1 MKRIITLAFLSAIS
15 LASFAQSKAGTWSV
29 IPHVGV
35 SIASLTHQS
44 GGIEVG
50 DNQSQELKP
59 QARPG
64 FTGGVDVMYQASD
77 NVGLSLG
84 LSYVQAGCKYKDVDD
99 NGVIWHD
106 HYDRMDY
113 ISVPLLAHSYI
124 APGLSI
130 NVGVAPSFLI
140 YGKYHAGMQT
150 YDVDTDGHRT
160 NVKEAE
166 IDQDIKNGLR
176 NFTLSIPVGISY
188 EYENVVLDA
197 RYNVGVLNAYKYGL
211 TARNKVFEVSVG
223 YKFDL

>member
-15 LASFAQSKAGTWSV
+15 LASFAQSEAGTWSV

-50 DNQSQELKP
+50 DNQSQEVKP
-59 QARPG
+59 QGRPG

-77 NVGLSLG
+77 NVGLSIG

-99 NGVIWHD
+99 NGVTWHD

-113 ISVPLLAHSYI
+113 ISVPLVAHSYI

-140 YGKYHAGMQT
+140 YGKYHAGMLS
-150 YDVDTDGHRT
+150 YDLDADGHRT
-160 NVKEAE
+160 NVQEGV
-166 IDQDIKNGLR
+166 IDIDTKKGLR

-197 RYNVGVLNAYKYGL
+197 RYNVGMLNVYKHGL
-211 TARNKVFEVSVG
+211 SARNKVFEVSVG

>member
-50 DNQSQELKP
+50 DNQSQEVKP

-64 FTGGVDVMYQASD
+64 FTGGVDVMYQAYD
-77 NVGLSLG
+77 NIGLSIG

-99 NGVIWHD
+99 NGVTWHD

-113 ISVPLLAHSYI
+113 ISVPLVGHSYI

-150 YDVDTDGHRT
+150 YDLDTDGHRT
-160 NVKEAE
+160 NVQEGV
-166 IDQDIKNGLR
+166 IDIDTKKGLR
-176 NFTLSIPVGISY
+176 NFTLSIPVGVSY

>member
-77 NVGLSLG
+77 IVGLSIG

-99 NGVIWHD
+99 NGVTWHD

-113 ISVPLLAHSYI
+113 ISVPLVAHSYI

-140 YGKYHAGMQT
+140 YGKYHAGMLS
-150 YDVDTDGHRT
+150 YDLDTDGHRT
-160 NVKEAE
+160 NVQEGV
-166 IDQDIKNGLR
+166 IDIDTKKGLR

-197 RYNVGVLNAYKYGL
+197 RYNVGMLNVYKHGL

>member
-1 MKRIITLAFLSAIS
+1 MKPIITLAFLSAIS
-15 LASFAQSKAGTWSV
+15 LASFAQSEAGTWSV

-50 DNQSQELKP
+50 DNQSQEVKP
-59 QARPG
+59 QGRPG

-77 NVGLSLG
+77 NIGLSIG

-106 HYDRMDY
+106 HYDRTDY
-113 ISVPLLAHSYI
+113 ISVPLVAHSYI

-140 YGKYHAGMQT
+140 YGKYHAGIQT
-150 YDVDTDGHRT
+150 YDLDADGHRT
-160 NVKEAE
+160 NVQEGVMD
-166 IDQDIKNGLR
+166 IDTKKGLR

-197 RYNVGVLNAYKYGL
+197 RYNVGMLNVYKHGL
-211 TARNKVFEVSVG
+211 SARNKVFEVSVG

>member
-1 MKRIITLAFLSAIS
+1 MKRIITLAFLSVIS
-15 LASFAQSKAGTWSV
+15 LASFAQSKVGTWSV

-50 DNQSQELKP
+50 DNQSQEVKP

-77 NVGLSLG
+77 NIGLSIG

-99 NGVIWHD
+99 NGVTWHD

-113 ISVPLLAHSYI
+113 ISVPLVAHSYI

-140 YGKYHAGMQT
+140 YGKYHAGMQS
-150 YDVDTDGHRT
+150 YDLDADGHRT
-160 NVKEAE
+160 NVQEAE
-166 IDQDIKNGLR
+166 IDQDIKKGLR

-197 RYNVGVLNAYKYGL
+197 RYNVGMLNVYKHGL
-211 TARNKVFEVSVG
+211 SARNKVFEVSVG

>member
-15 LASFAQSKAGTWSV
+15 LASFAQSEAGTWSV

-64 FTGGVDVMYQASD
+64 FTGGVDVLYQASD
-77 NVGLSLG
+77 IVGLSVG
-84 LSYVQAGCKYKDVDD
+84 LSYVQAGCKYKDIDG
-99 NGVIWHD
+99 NGVTWHD

-113 ISVPLLAHSYI
+113 ISVPLVGHSYI

-140 YGKYHAGMQT
+140 YGKYHAGMLS
-150 YDVDTDGHRT
+150 YDLDADGHRT
-160 NVKEAE
+160 NVQEGVLD
-166 IDQDIKNGLR
+166 IDTKKGLR

-197 RYNVGVLNAYKYGL
+197 RYNVGMLNVYKHGL
-211 TARNKVFEVSVG
+211 SARNKVFEVSVG